1 MAKLS
6 LFCFQKAA
14 IFVSPVFEVL
24 DSMKTLS
31 IEQLN
36 ALRIAVFDNA
46 EALHREAKVLLQYG
60 MHARA
65 YLLAHFC
72 FEELGKIPIIV
83 GVIAKLQ
90 NGEVVDWKK
99 VQKRFYSHEQKIASQ
114 NGHFYTFG
122 LDVDLIRDS
131 DLHWLTEANARV
143 ANSFRRKN
151 LATYIDVADGE
162 MLRPTEQI
170 SRDDAHKLVQ
180 FAFECLQA
188 HWHSEGITNPLVYGK
203 DGATPDA
210 V

>member
-1 MAKLS
+1 
-6 LFCFQKAA
+6 
-14 IFVSPVFEVL
+14 
-24 DSMKTLS
+24 MKTLS
-31 IEQLN
+31 IEKLN

-46 EALHREAKVLLQYG
+46 EALHREAKLLLQYG

-90 NGEVVDWKK
+90 SGETVDWRK

-122 LDVDLIRDS
+122 LDVDLIRNS
-131 DLHWLTEANARV
+131 DLQWLTDANAQV
-143 ANSFRRKN
+143 ADSFRRKN
-151 LATYIDVADGE
+151 LATYIDVVDGDI
-162 MLRPTEQI
+162 LRPVKQI
-170 SRDDAHKLVQ
+170 TRDDADKLVK

-188 HWHSEGITNPLVYGK
+188 HWRSEGPTNPLVYGK
-203 DGATPDA
+203 AVESPDA